1 VDDAKTPQIVPTDD
15 YSWETD
21 AAVAKRL
28 RALAMKEDL
37 TGTDLRD
44 LRSYAR
50 TAADR
55 LDERKAVAP

>member
-1 VDDAKTPQIVPTDD
+1 MDDAKTPQIVPTDD

-37 TGTDLRD
+37 TGTDLR
-44 LRSYAR
+44 SYAR